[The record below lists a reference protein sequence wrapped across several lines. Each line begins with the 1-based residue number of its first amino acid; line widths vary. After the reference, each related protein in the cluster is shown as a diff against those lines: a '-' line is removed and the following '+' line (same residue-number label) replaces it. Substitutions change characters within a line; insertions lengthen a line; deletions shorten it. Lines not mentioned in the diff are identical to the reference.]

1 MVMKK
6 NADEFQSQCCKSQ
19 NIDIQP
25 DNLPSF
31 ADPSWGRLSVT
42 PARIRAVTLGSN
54 FTARIFYQVRFYQ
67 SKISSLELV
76 FSIIDL
82 NFRAVY

>member
-42 PARIRAVTLGSN
+42 RPWHPAVANVTSD
-54 FTARIFYQVRFYQ
+54 TIEV
-67 SKISSLELV
+67 
-76 FSIIDL
+76 SICGT
-82 NFRAVY
+82 